1 MKRMKI
7 FITLLA
13 GMLCL
18 PVVMHA
24 QIKANKDSVAVA
36 EYLQRAND
44 GDAVAQNRVGLW
56 YYTGVG
62 GLDKDYTMAAKWWAL
77 AAQQGNSD
85 AVGNLAMCYQL
96 GNGVEADSTTA
107 AKLYIR
113 SIHDGNSR
121 LLEQHERL
129 ATKGK
134 LFSAMLLY
142 DIYLHG
148 KAGMA
153 PVAVPIRGG
162 TDGARLSY
170 EGLPCPNLCTGGENY
185 HGRYEYI
192 PIEDM
197 EQCVEMIKFILTD
210 GSVISG

>member
-153 PVAVPIRGG
+153 PDQEKAFTYLEIAARKSLTAKYKLAYLYENGIG
-162 TDGARLSY
+162 TPADTAKARSLY
-170 EGLPCPNLCTGGENY
+170 EEVLNHPQWTGPEQ
-185 HGRYEYI
+185 
-192 PIEDM
+192 ED
-197 EQCVEMIKFILTD
+197 K
-210 GSVISG
+210 